1 MEINMKDTLRALRQK
16 KNVTQ
21 EALADHLGI
30 TPQSVGKWERGEG
43 FPDITLLPNIAL
55 YFNVTI
61 DDLLNVGKARIDEK
75 VQAYQDESRRY
86 KNAGKN
92 EENLALWERAYAEFP
107 NDCRVM
113 AGLMGAINL
122 EGQWPC
128 PKEKAERII
137 SLGERILLESTDT
150 QLREYAIQLLC
161 YTYDSIG
168 DKENALLY
176 ADMGGSIWTTREG
189 FRAKVLNGEAGIEA
203 CQNCIDSLLYLA
215 ALTAQSMLTKS
226 EFAPNEKI
234 AAYEFGIQLMKL
246 LFEDDNVGFYAN
258 DISMRYSF
266 IARNYAKLGNVE
278 NTLHS
283 LEECAKYAVIAS
295 NLKEM
300 QYTAPMVNRVK
311 YNPAD
316 TFQNYK
322 GNACNLRLKELEWN
336 GYDFVRKDKRFQKV
350 VGDLEAY
357 AKL

>member
-16 KNVTQ
+16 KSVTQ
-21 EALADHLGI
+21 EALANHLGI

-43 FPDITLLPNIAL
+43 FPDITLLPSIAL

-113 AGLMGAINL
+113 AGLMKAINQ
-122 EGQWPC
+122 EEQWPC
-128 PKEKAERII
+128 PKEKAERIT
-137 SLGERILLESTDT
+137 SLGERILLESADT
-150 QLREYAIQLLC
+150 QLRESAIQSLC
-161 YTYDSIG
+161 YTYNSIG
-168 DKENALLY
+168 DEENALRY
-176 ADMGGSIWTTREG
+176 ADMGGSIYTTNLH
-189 FRAKVLNGEAGIEA
+189 FWAVVLKGEAGIEA
-203 CQNCIDSLLYLA
+203 CQNYIISLLVSA
-215 ALTAQSMLTKS
+215 AQTAQTMLTKS
-226 EFAPNEKI
+226 EFTPNEEI
-234 AAYEFGIQLMKL
+234 AAYEFGIHLMKL

-258 DISMRYSF
+258 DISMRYSY
-266 IARNYAKLGNVE
+266 IARNYAKLGDAE

-283 LEECAKYAVIAS
+283 LEECAKYAVISS
-295 NLKEM
+295 NVKEM

-311 YNPAD
+311 HNPAD
-316 TFQNYK
+316 TVQNYK
-322 GNACNLRLKELEWN
+322 GNVCNLRLKELEWN
-336 GYDFVRKDKRFQKV
+336 GYDFVRKDKRFQKI
-350 VGDLEAY
+350 VGDLEAS

>member
-21 EALADHLGI
+21 EALANHLGI

-75 VQAYQDESRRY
+75 VHAYQDESRRY
-86 KNAGKN
+86 QNAGQI

-113 AGLMGAINL
+113 DGLMRAINR

-137 SLGERILLESTDT
+137 SLGERILLESADT
-150 QLREYAIQLLC
+150 QLRENAIQSLC
-161 YTYDSIG
+161 FIYDSIG
-168 DKENALLY
+168 DEENALRY
-176 ADMGGSIWTTREG
+176 ADMGGSIWTTREH
-189 FRAKVLNGEAGIEA
+189 FLADVRKGEAGIEA
-203 CQNCIDSLLYLA
+203 CQDYIISLLYLA
-215 ALTAQSMLTKS
+215 ALSAQSMLTKT
-226 EFAPNEKI
+226 EFAPTEEI

-246 LFEDDNVGFYAN
+246 LFEDDNVGFFAN
-258 DISMRYSF
+258 DISMRYSY
-266 IARNYAKLGNVE
+266 IARNYAKLGDAE

-295 NLKEM
+295 NVKEM

-311 YNPAD
+311 HSPAD
-316 TFQNYK
+316 TVQNYK

-336 GYDFVRKDKRFQKV
+336 CYDFVRKDKRFQKI
-350 VGDLEAY
+350 VGDLETY
-357 AKL
+357 AEL